1 VSAKRVKKTVLF
13 KSGDNLSLLFFP
25 VTIAWLEIIFRIFV
39 TKTFSEGILISLFFA
54 CTNGLIMYILSTISP
69 STKANRIIAGALCG
83 LVTVW
88 FGVQLVYHKIFRV
101 LISIN
106 SVVLGAGQV
115 TFFWKQ
121 ALLGIAKSIPALL
134 LFFIPFVLYII
145 FCKKKNMFNKGNL
158 RQKLAAGISSLV
170 FYLLSLAIIFIG
182 GTSPLSAYNV
192 YFEENIIDIAA
203 ERLGVYTASRLD
215 VEDYFFKRYGSFV
228 PPMDPPPLDPPSS
241 SEESSES
248 SQESSSSESESS
260 QESSS
265 EGESSQESSEPEKPI
280 VYGDNI
286 LDIDF
291 SSVKSEKHQKVVD
304 SLNKYF
310 SSQSPTK
317 KNAYTGMFE
326 GCNLIYIVA
335 ESFSSYVIDEQR
347 TPTLYKMANE
357 GFVFN
362 NFYNSL
368 WGVSTLD
375 GEYVACTGLIPKS
388 GVWSMYQSHEN
399 YLPFTL
405 GNIFSEQRGITSRAY
420 HNHSYKYYNRHLS
433 HPNLGYIFKAKGNGL
448 DVKPTWPESDL
459 EMMQL
464 TIPEYINDETFHT
477 YYLTVSGH
485 MSYTWIGNY
494 MSSKNKQYVK
504 DLPYSQ
510 ESLAYL
516 ACNMELEFA
525 MQYLM
530 EQLEEAGIAE
540 NTVIVL
546 SPDHYPYG
554 MEKSSL
560 DELAG
565 HEIEENFELYK
576 NSLIIYKKGMEPV
589 TVDKPCSSLDILPT
603 VLNLFGFDYD
613 SRLLSGKDILSDSEG
628 LVIFNTR
635 NFITEKGKFV
645 ASTGEIIGDLT
656 EDEVDRTLKIINNKF
671 YYAAKILETDYYRAV
686 FNK

>member
-1 VSAKRVKKTVLF
+1 MSAKRVKKTVLF

-69 STKANRIIAGALCG
+69 STKANRIIAGSLCG

-170 FYLLSLAIIFIG
+170 FYLLSLAMIFIG

-248 SQESSSSESESS
+248 SQESSSSEASGNESS
-260 QESSS
+260 ED
-265 EGESSQESSEPEKPI
+265 ESSQESSEPEKPI

-310 SSQSPTK
+310 ASQSPTK

>member
-1 VSAKRVKKTVLF
+1 MSAKRAKKSVLF

-54 CTNGLIMYILSTISP
+54 CTNGLIMYILSTIS
-69 STKANRIIAGALCG
+69 SSAKANRIIAGALCG

-88 FGVQLVYHKIFRV
+88 FGTQLVYHKIFRV
-101 LISIN
+101 LISVN
-106 SVVLGAGQV
+106 SIVLGAGQV
-115 TFFWKQ
+115 AFFWKQ
-121 ALLGIAKSIPALL
+121 ALLGVAKSLPGLI
-134 LFFIPFVLYII
+134 LFFIPFVLYVI
-145 FCKKKNMFNKGNL
+145 FCKRKNMFNKGTL
-158 RQKLAAGISSLV
+158 RQKIAAGIASLV
-170 FYLLSLAIIFIG
+170 FYLLSLAMIFIG
-182 GTSPLSAYNV
+182 GRSPLSAYNV

-215 VEDYFFKRYGSFV
+215 FEDYLFKRYGSFV
-228 PPMDPPPLDPPSS
+228 PPVDPPPFDPSS

-248 SQESSSSESESS
+248 SQESSGNESSESESS
-260 QESSS
+260 T
-265 EGESSQESSEPEKPI
+265 PELPI
-280 VYGDNI
+280 EYGDNA

-304 SLNKYF
+304 SLNAYF
-310 SSQSPTK
+310 ASQSPTK

-335 ESFSSYVIDEQR
+335 ESFSSYVIDEER

-388 GVWSMYQSHEN
+388 GVWSMYQSHQN

-405 GNIFSEQRGITSRAY
+405 GNIFSEQRGLSCRAY

-485 MSYTWIGNY
+485 MSYTWIGNS
-494 MSSKNKQYVK
+494 MASKNKQYVK

-510 ESLAYL
+510 EALAYL

-530 EQLEEAGIAE
+530 EQLEAAGIAE

-554 MEKSSL
+554 MEKSAL

-565 HEIEENFELYK
+565 HEIDENFELYK
-576 NSLIIYKKGMEPV
+576 NSLIIYKKGMEPI

-613 SRLLSGKDILSDSEG
+613 SRLLSGRDILSDSEG

-671 YYAAKILETDYYRAV
+671 YYAAKLLETDYYRAV

>member
-1 VSAKRVKKTVLF
+1 MSAKRVKKTVLF

-69 STKANRIIAGALCG
+69 STKANRIIAGSLCG

-248 SQESSSSESESS
+248 SQEASSSEASGNESS
-260 QESSS
+260 ED
-265 EGESSQESSEPEKPI
+265 ESSQESSEPEKPI
-280 VYGDNI
+280 EYGDNVM
-286 LDIDF
+286 DIDF

-310 SSQSPTK
+310 ASQSPTK